1 MMQGRVYD
9 AKVNYQINLN
19 TLQMARCVVGSGW
32 GRGRTFCLCMS
43 GMGKRPCVCDTG
55 RT

>member
-1 MMQGRVYD
+1 MMQGIVFD
-9 AKVNYQINLN
+9 AKVLNPN
-19 TLQMARCVVGSGW
+19 TLQMASCVVGSGW
-32 GRGRTFCLCMS
+32 GRGRTFCLCVS